1 MAEPGL
7 DSPEAARFYT
17 HGPSFEDLSKNMT
30 PDMKHRY
37 TQWRAM
43 QRQRDLSRTGD
54 QEVLRKRGEESRALR
69 SMFFKPSEFEDVDF
83 LESSET
89 DTEAENPTPFGTQ
102 YGSDYAGPE
111 AADRRKVAAQQFI
124 TRHRAAIARELPPPP
139 PTGQGYN
146 DLNSRQVGISER
158 TFLQPESPLA
168 NAAKRR
174 LEKARGQRR

>member
-1 MAEPGL
+1 MPEPGL

-43 QRQRDLSRTGD
+43 QRQRNLSRTGD

-83 LESSET
+83 LEESET
-89 DTEAENPTPFGTQ
+89 DTEAENPTPFGKD
-102 YGSDYAGPE
+102 YGSDYASQS
-111 AADRRKVAAQQFI
+111 AAMQRSPIRLSPATHKLV
-124 TRHRAAIARELPPPP
+124 ESS
-139 PTGQGYN
+139 PTAYADG
-146 DLNSRQVGISER
+146 NSRYVGISER
-158 TFLQPESPLA
+158 TFLAPPNNNRA
-168 NAAKRR
+168 KAAKA
-174 LEKARGQRR
+174 LLKIGK